1 MYIVVNYGNLFNTK
15 GLKMSVSCIW
25 LVGPTVA
32 QAKPKAIALAGPGGV
47 AAAAP
52 VGTAL
57 VGPGGMALSAPEATA
72 VAGVKG
78 ASSGVV
84 SPATTKQATKAIR
97 TYQLANHNL
106 SYLLKNGF

>member
-1 MYIVVNYGNLFNTK
+1 MSCFIYINTCFCVEI
-15 GLKMSVSCIW
+15 SVT
-25 LVGPTVA
+25 GPTVA

-47 AAAAP
+47 AAASP

-78 ASSGVV
+78 ASSGIV
-84 SPATTKQATKAIR
+84 SPATTKQASKAVR
-97 TYQLANHNL
+97 TYQLANSNL
-106 SYLLKNGF
+106 AYWLKGM

>member
-1 MYIVVNYGNLFNTK
+1 M
-15 GLKMSVSCIW
+15 
-25 LVGPTVA
+25 A

-78 ASSGVV
+78 ASSSGVV
-84 SPATTKQATKAIR
+84 SQATTKQASKAVR
-97 TYQLANHNL
+97 TYQLANSNL
-106 SYLLKNGF
+106 AYWLKGL

>member
-1 MYIVVNYGNLFNTK
+1 M
-15 GLKMSVSCIW
+15 
-25 LVGPTVA
+25 A